1 MGNTR
6 KIPQTIQNLIGEVGE
21 GLVLFKLYE
30 LCQDSKKLEVFK
42 NYSEPGYDCGIRIM
56 DPLKKGK
63 SDKVKIE
70 VKARQRLISVSE
82 SKNSAHFTLT
92 ENERKC
98 ADFLVGYWLEYNHF
112 FIVPVND
119 LNKVKSGEKDGKAK
133 YVYKHI
139 ATRSA
144 SKKVKFESE
153 IDRYTQKSHGYF
165 DKWDLILE
173 EIKLRRLEK

>member
-30 LCQDSKKLEVFK
+30 LCHDSKKLEVFK

-56 DPLKKGK
+56 DKVRNGK

-70 VKARQRLISVSE
+70 VKTRQRLISVSE

-98 ADFLVGYWLEYNHF
+98 ADFLVGYWLEYNHY

-119 LNKVKSGEKDGKAK
+119 LKRSKSGDK

-139 ATRSA
+139 ATRST
-144 SKKVKFESE
+144 SKRINIETEV
-153 IDRYTQKSHGYF
+153 DRYTEKSHGYF